1 MSEFEKRDV
10 YKLFVDTSQMDMDN
24 ASLRARPAPLEA
36 MREKLA
42 KIDAELLRCRERV
55 DDLRLMESL
64 VNVDLD
70 NDANF

>member
-1 MSEFEKRDV
+1 M
-10 YKLFVDTSQMDMDN
+10 DTDN

-55 DDLRLMESL
+55 EDLKLMESL
-64 VNVDLD
+64 GKVDLD